1 MGTMNITQSL
11 IDAGTK
17 YRKELLAA
25 PLVELAELLP
35 WFNLKTSVQGKIVGG
50 WLNTAAELRPYRTAK
65 DASGGLTVTPEEMEN
80 YLGDVVKEF
89 DPHEV
94 LGSLY
99 TELTSLGV
107 TNMAIAKRI
116 ALEVARKVGEKLYD
130 NLFVAV
136 RNASGDNTVDL
147 FDGFET
153 LLAKAIVAGSISEAK
168 GNYMDLTGTPIS
180 EANAG
185 DVLKKAWREI
195 DRILKKQR
203 VRLLVPETVV
213 DAYED
218 WYQNEYSTQPWNTG
232 IEQKF
237 LVGSRGRCELV
248 PLNPM
253 SGNFMIFSIKENMN
267 ILVDQ
272 MSDAETVRI
281 RECDNPKLVQFFMKA
296 YFGTGFETVQ
306 KEFMCAAKIEL
317 AENEI
322 VP

>member
-1 MGTMNITQSL
+1 MGTMTITQAL
-11 IDAGTK
+11 IEAGTK
-17 YRKELLAA
+17 YRRELLAA
-25 PLVELAELLP
+25 PLVEIAELLP
-35 WFNLKTSVQGKIVGG
+35 WFNLKTSIQGKIVGG

-94 LGSLY
+94 LGTLY

-136 RNASGDNTVDL
+136 RNASGNNTVDL

-153 LLAKAIVAGSISEAK
+153 LLAKGIVAGSLSEAK
-168 GNYMDLTGTPIS
+168 GNYMDLSGKPIS

-203 VRLLVPETVV
+203 VNLLVPEPVV

-218 WYQNEYSTQPWNTG
+218 WYQNEYGTQPWNTG

-237 LVGSRGRCELV
+237 LVGSRDRCKLV

-253 SGNFMIFSIKENMN
+253 SGNYIVFSVKENMN

-272 MSDAETVRI
+272 MSDSETVRI

-296 YFGTGFETVQ
+296 YFGTGFETLQ

-317 AENEI
+317 DENEI

>member
-1 MGTMNITQSL
+1 MTITQSL

-25 PLVELAELLP
+25 PLVELAEILSN
-35 WFNLKTSVQGKIVGG
+35 FTIKTGIQGKIVGG

-65 DASGGLTVTPEEMEN
+65 DATGSLTVTPEEMEN

-94 LGSLY
+94 LGTLY
-99 TELTSLGV
+99 TEVTNLGV

-130 NLFVAV
+130 NLFIAD
-136 RNASGDNTVDL
+136 RDASGDNTVDL
-147 FDGFET
+147 FNGFET
-153 LLAKAIVAGSISEAK
+153 LIADKVLGGTISEAI
-168 GNYMDLTGTPIS
+168 GNYMDLTGDSIS
-180 EANAG
+180 ESNCG
-185 DVLKKAWREI
+185 DILKTAWRNL

-203 VRLLVPETVV
+203 VKLMVPESVM
-213 DAYED
+213 DFYED
-218 WYQNEYSTQPWNTG
+218 WYQNEYSTQPWNQG
-232 IEQKF
+232 VEQKF

-248 PLNPM
+248 PLNCM
-253 SGNFMIFSIKENMN
+253 SGNYAIFSIKENMN

-272 MSDAETVRI
+272 TSDHETVRI

-296 YFGTGFETVQ
+296 YFGTGFETIQ
-306 KEFMCAAKIEL
+306 KEYLCAAKITL
-317 AENEI
+317 A
-322 VP
+322 

>member
-1 MGTMNITQSL
+1 MTITQSL
-11 IDAGTK
+11 IDAGIK

-25 PLVELAELLP
+25 PLVELSEILP
-35 WFNLKTSVQGKIVGG
+35 WFTIKPGIQGKIVGG
-50 WLNTAAELRPYRTAK
+50 WLNTSAELRPYRTAK
-65 DASGGLTVTPEEMEN
+65 GESGSLTVTPEEMEN

-94 LGSLY
+94 LGTLY
-99 TELTSLGV
+99 SELTSLGV
-107 TNMAIAKRI
+107 TQMAISKRI

-130 NLFVAV
+130 NLFIAV
-136 RNASGDNTVDL
+136 RNKSGDNTVDL
-147 FDGFET
+147 FNGFET
-153 LLAKAIVAGSISEAK
+153 LIANAITAGTLTEGI
-168 GNYMDLTGTPIS
+168 GNYMDLTADAIS

-185 DVLKKAWREI
+185 DILKNAWRNL

-203 VRLLVPETVV
+203 VRLYVPEDVL
-213 DAYED
+213 DFYED

-253 SGNFMIFSIKENMN
+253 SGNYMIFSIKENMN

-272 MSDAETVRI
+272 MSDAENVRI

-296 YFGTGFETVQ
+296 YFGTGFETIQ
-306 KEFMCAAKIEL
+306 KEFMCAAKITI
-317 AENEI
+317 AS
-322 VP
+322 

>member
-1 MGTMNITQSL
+1 MATMTITQSL

-25 PLVELAELLP
+25 PLVELSEILP
-35 WFNLKTSVQGKIVGG
+35 WFTIKPGIQGKIVGG
-50 WLNTAAELRPYRTAK
+50 WLNTSAELRPYRTAK
-65 DASGGLTVTPEEMEN
+65 GESGSLTVTPEEMEN

-94 LGSLY
+94 LGTLY
-99 TELTSLGV
+99 SELTSLGV
-107 TNMAIAKRI
+107 TQMAISKRI

-130 NLFVAV
+130 NLFIAV
-136 RNASGDNTVDL
+136 RNKSGDNTVDL
-147 FDGFET
+147 FNGFET
-153 LLAKAIVAGSISEAK
+153 LIANAITAGTLTEGI
-168 GNYMDLTGTPIS
+168 GNYMDLTADAIS

-185 DVLKKAWREI
+185 DILKNAWRNL

-203 VRLLVPETVV
+203 VRLYVPEDVL
-213 DAYED
+213 DFYED

-253 SGNFMIFSIKENMN
+253 SGDYMIFSIKENMN

-272 MSDAETVRI
+272 MSDAENVRI

-296 YFGTGFETVQ
+296 YFGTGFETIQ
-306 KEFMCAAKIEL
+306 KEFMCAAKITI
-317 AENEI
+317 AS
-322 VP
+322 

>member
-1 MGTMNITQSL
+1 MATMTITQSL

-25 PLVELAELLP
+25 PLVELAEILP
-35 WFNLKTSVQGKIVGG
+35 NFQIKSGIQGKIVGG

-65 DASGGLTVTPEEMEN
+65 DATGSLTVTPEEMES

-94 LGSLY
+94 LGTLY
-99 TELTSLGV
+99 TEVTNLGV

-130 NLFVAV
+130 NLFIAD
-136 RNASGDNTVDL
+136 RDGSGDNTVDL
-147 FDGFET
+147 FNGFET
-153 LLAKAIVAGSISEAK
+153 LIADKVLGGTISEVI
-168 GNYMDLTGTPIS
+168 GNYMDLTGDSIS
-180 EANAG
+180 ESNAG
-185 DVLKKAWREI
+185 DILKTAWRNL
-195 DRILKKQR
+195 DRNLKKQR
-203 VRLLVPETVV
+203 VRCYIPE
-213 DAYED
+213 DLMDYYED

-232 IEQKF
+232 VEQKF

-253 SGNFMIFSIKENMN
+253 SGNYAIFSIKENMN

-272 MSDAETVRI
+272 TSDHETVRI

-296 YFGTGFETVQ
+296 YFGTGFETIQ
-306 KEFMCAAKIEL
+306 KEYMCAAKITL
-317 AENEI
+317 A
-322 VP
+322 

>member
-1 MGTMNITQSL
+1 MTITQSL

-25 PLVELAELLP
+25 PLVELAEILP
-35 WFNLKTSVQGKIVGG
+35 HFTIKTGIQGKIVGG

-65 DASGGLTVTPEEMEN
+65 DATGSLTVTPEEMEN

-94 LGSLY
+94 LGTLY
-99 TELTSLGV
+99 TEVTNLGV

-130 NLFVAV
+130 NLFIAD
-136 RNASGDNTVDL
+136 RDASGDNTVDL
-147 FDGFET
+147 FNGFET
-153 LLAKAIVAGSISEAK
+153 LIADKVLGGTLSEAI
-168 GNYMDLTGTPIS
+168 GNYMDLTGDSIS
-180 EANAG
+180 ESNAG
-185 DVLKKAWREI
+185 DILKTAWRNL

-203 VRLLVPETVV
+203 VKFLIPESVM
-213 DAYED
+213 DFYED
-218 WYQNEYSTQPWNTG
+218 WYQNEYSTQPWNQG
-232 IEQKF
+232 VEQKF

-253 SGNFMIFSIKENMN
+253 SGNYAIFTIKENLN

-272 MSDAETVRI
+272 TSDHETVRI

-296 YFGTGFETVQ
+296 YFGTGFETIQ
-306 KEFMCAAKIEL
+306 KEYMCAAKITV
-317 AENEI
+317 AE
-322 VP
+322 